1 MSRYI
6 ALVPAAGT
14 GSRMGAEIPK
24 QYAVLAG
31 KPMIHHAI
39 SALCS
44 FSRIDRVY
52 VVLSPSDIHWEGY
65 DWSGFEGRLFPL
77 RVGGETRSLSVMN
90 GLKQIDADFNDWVLV
105 HDAARPCI
113 DHDSLSRLMDE
124 VTGEDVGGLL
134 ALPVADTLKREDGRG
149 RVLETVP
156 RSGLWQAQTPQM
168 FRHGML
174 QDALSKAPKEQTDE
188 AGAVEALGFF
198 PRLVAGSPFNFKVT
212 WPQDREI
219 AELILEGRRS

>member
-14 GSRMGAEIPK
+14 GSRMGTEIPK
-24 QYAVLAG
+24 QYGLLAG

-39 SALCS
+39 GALCS
-44 FSRIDRVY
+44 CSRIERVY
-52 VVLSPSDIHWEGY
+52 VVLSPSDAHWDGY
-65 DWSGFEGRLFPL
+65 DWSEFGERLYPL
-77 RVGGETRSLSVMN
+77 KVGGETRALSVMN
-90 GLKQIDADFNDWVLV
+90 GLKEIDADSRDWVLV

-113 DHDSLSRLMDE
+113 DPDSLSRLMDE
-124 VTGEDVGGLL
+124 VSGEDVGGLL

-156 RSGLWQAQTPQM
+156 RSHLWQAQTPQM

-198 PRLVAGSPFNFKVT
+198 PRLFQGSPSNFKVT

-219 AELILEGRRS
+219 AELILASRRC